1 MNILTRAKQLLKD
14 RNLSALKELSNHT
27 IHDASIF
34 QDEDSITI
42 AVLIYALSKIVERG
56 NLNVKPFI
64 QEIEEARL
72 ALAKQNY
79 RLYKRTMTEIF
90 QLVSGID
97 KKLRLYVE
105 EVINQAKIKKS
116 SKIYYHGISLARAA
130 SMLGISQ
137 WELMNYI
144 GKTSITEFSPGN
156 VKKRLE
162 FTRKIFKE

>member
-1 MNILTRAKQLLKD
+1 
-14 RNLSALKELSNHT
+14 
-27 IHDASIF
+27 
-34 QDEDSITI
+34 
-42 AVLIYALSKIVERG
+42 
-56 NLNVKPFI
+56 
-64 QEIEEARL
+64 
-72 ALAKQNY
+72 
-79 RLYKRTMTEIF
+79 MTEIF

-130 SMLGISQ
+130 SMLGVSQ